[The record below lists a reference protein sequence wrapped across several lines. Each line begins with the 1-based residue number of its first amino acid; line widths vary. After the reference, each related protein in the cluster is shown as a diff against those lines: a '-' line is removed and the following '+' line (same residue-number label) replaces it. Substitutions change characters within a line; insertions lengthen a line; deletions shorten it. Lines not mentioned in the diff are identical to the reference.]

1 MSIGQTPLKL
11 SRQDKDRAKL
21 QMSQLKEAER
31 QLEARRPVWEFS
43 QSENSIFCGETS
55 NCQVLSPEGYTQY
68 GIWELYRNH

>member
-31 QLEARRPVWEFS
+31 QLEAGRK
-43 QSENSIFCGETS
+43 

>member
-1 MSIGQTPLKL
+1 MSIGQTSLKL

-31 QLEARRPVWEFS
+31 QLEAGRK
-43 QSENSIFCGETS
+43 NSIFDGETS
-55 NCQVLSPEGYTQY
+55 NCQVLSPEGCTQY